1 MEPKKIILMEDD
13 PDIAWLTQWQ
23 LERAGYRVHAANDG
37 RRGLNEFLDAGADLL
52 LIDIDLPGL
61 NGWEVCTRVRAISRV
76 PIIMLT
82 AYPQKAGAI
91 PPAGRR
97 CERVIEKPF
106 TFATLLAGIA
116 DSLAAEPR
124 GAEGVRRR

>member
-1 MEPKKIILMEDD
+1 METKKIILMEDD
-13 PDIAWLTQWQ
+13 PDIAWLTQLQ

-37 RRGLNEFLDAGADLL
+37 RGGLDAFLNDGADLL

-61 NGWEVCTRVRAISRV
+61 NGWEVCTHVRSVSQV

-82 AYPQKAGAI
+82 AYPQKGEARQSGDQ
-91 PPAGRR
+91 R

-106 TFATLLAGIA
+106 TFATLLDGIA
-116 DSLAAEPR
+116 DTFRVPALGPG
-124 GAEGVRRR
+124 GAH